1 MDLPTLRLKLH
12 EDRRIGVGH
21 LWIFSNEVD
30 TEATPLQAFEPG
42 QSVIIRASSG
52 KALGVGYVNPN
63 TLICGRVV
71 SRDIRKVLSADLIER
86 RMRRALALRERLY
99 AEPFYRVVYG
109 ESDDLPG
116 LTVDRYGELVVGQIT
131 TAGMEVFKDQIAEVI
146 AKVLQPKALL
156 WRNDARVRD
165 LERLDRYVEVAFGE
179 VSDTV
184 EVREGGLR
192 ALVSPTQ
199 GQKTG
204 WFYDQRLNR
213 ERAAA
218 YAKDS
223 RVLDLFAY
231 VGGWGLRCALAGAR
245 EVVSV
250 DASPQALDLLRRNVA
265 LNGLEGRVSDVQADA
280 FDFLKSVHE
289 DQRFDLAVLDPPA
302 FIKRKKDARNGE
314 QAYLRLNRLAIEALA
329 DEAIL
334 VSCSCSYHMKGELL
348 SRTLL
353 RAATQAGRRIQILE
367 HLSQAPDHPV
377 HAAIPETAYLK
388 GIVARVWR

>member
-1 MDLPTLRLKLH
+1 MSLPTLRLKRH

-30 TEATPLQAFEPG
+30 TDATPLQAFEPG
-42 QSVIIRASSG
+42 QAVIIQAASG

-63 TLICGRVV
+63 TLICARVV
-71 SRDIRKVLSADLIER
+71 SRNVKDVLSPELIEHR
-86 RMRRALALRERLY
+86 VRRALALRERLY
-99 AEPFYRVVYG
+99 DEPFYRAVYG

-116 LTVDRYGELVVGQIT
+116 LTIDRYGDLVVAQLT
-131 TAGMEVFKDQIAEVI
+131 TAGMDVFKEQIAEVI
-146 AKVLQPKALL
+146 TKVMAPAALL
-156 WRNDARVRD
+156 WRNDAQVRE
-165 LERLDRYVEVAFGE
+165 LERLDRYVEVAFGD
-179 VSDTV
+179 VPDTV
-184 EVREGGLR
+184 EVREGDLK
-192 ALVSPTQ
+192 ALVSPRE

-218 YAKDS
+218 YARDS

-250 DASPQALDLLRRNVA
+250 DASSPALDLLRQNVA
-265 LNGLEGRVSDVQADA
+265 LNGQEGKVKEVQADA
-280 FDFLKSVHE
+280 FDFLKSVHQDE
-289 DQRFDLAVLDPPA
+289 RFDLAVLDPPA

-314 QAYLRLNRLAIEALA
+314 QAYLRLNRLAIESLA

-334 VSCSCSYHMKGELL
+334 VSCSCSYHMKRELL

-388 GIVARVWR
+388 GIIARVWR